1 MSSPLCGSGISPV
14 TLFSPSLTLITHKK
28 MFETGISLEDK
39 QVCFSQDISGSTKI
53 LSLPKTF
60 FKTLDSK
67 REKKT
72 DQFFN
77 FFFFLYQKH
86 PWKVLLGLFEVQLGL
101 SERVEIEKI
110 KWV

>member
-39 QVCFSQDISGSTKI
+39 QVCFSLDISGITKI

-77 FFFFLYQKH
+77 IFYFFFSPL
-86 PWKVLLGLFEVQLGL
+86 PETSLESAAGPL
-101 SERVEIEKI
+101 
-110 KWV
+110 